1 MANQQGRSSNYA
13 QDINI
18 SQSDTSSVFLLLP
31 ERPAI
36 WKTRCAIPINMG
48 WIQDYRRQSSQDS
61 HLQQDVESQ
70 FAAAARSR
78 WQELGDELRADVAE
92 FNKQGTGAELAVE
105 GEDTYRVRNSGS
117 GLELALK
124 ADFDNHSVSYDYS
137 AINQRSAGVPEGG
150 MLSMRQ
156 SRRGNVEF
164 YSADER
170 LTSEETRQVL
180 LEPLLFPKQSAA

>member
-1 MANQQGRSSNYA
+1 MRH
-13 QDINI
+13 
-18 SQSDTSSVFLLLP
+18 
-31 ERPAI
+31 
-36 WKTRCAIPINMG
+36 PINMG
-48 WIQDYRRQSSQDS
+48 WIQDYRRQGSRDSQHQQDS
-61 HLQQDVESQ
+61 ETQ
-70 FAAAARSR
+70 FVAAARSR
-78 WQELGDELRADVAE
+78 WQELGNELRADVEE

-124 ADFDNHSVSYDYS
+124 ADFDNHSASYNYT

>member
-1 MANQQGRSSNYA
+1 MAGFPGGHLRGRMSH
-13 QDINI
+13 
-18 SQSDTSSVFLLLP
+18 
-31 ERPAI
+31 
-36 WKTRCAIPINMG
+36 PITMG
-48 WIQDYRRQSSQDS
+48 WIQEHRRQTSQKSD
-61 HLQQDVESQ
+61 QQADPESQ
-70 FAAAARSR
+70 FAAAARTR

-92 FNKQGTGAELAVE
+92 FNKQGSGADLAVD
-105 GEDTYRVRNSGS
+105 GEDKYRVRNSSS
-117 GLELALK
+117 GLEVALI
-124 ADFDNHSVSYDYS
+124 ADFDNHSVRYEYT

-156 SRRGNVEF
+156 SRRGSVEF

>member
-1 MANQQGRSSNYA
+1 
-13 QDINI
+13 
-18 SQSDTSSVFLLLP
+18 
-31 ERPAI
+31 
-36 WKTRCAIPINMG
+36 MG

-61 HLQQDVESQ
+61 SQQQDAETQ
-70 FAAAARSR
+70 FATAARSR
-78 WQELGDELRADVAE
+78 WLELGNELRTDVEE
-92 FNKQGTGAELAVE
+92 FNKQGTGADLTVE
-105 GEDTYRVRNSGS
+105 GEDTYRVRNSGT
-117 GLELALK
+117 GLELVLK
-124 ADFDNHSVSYDYS
+124 ADFDNHSASYDYA

-180 LEPLLFPKQSAA
+180 LEPLLFPKQPAA

>member
-1 MANQQGRSSNYA
+1 
-13 QDINI
+13 
-18 SQSDTSSVFLLLP
+18 
-31 ERPAI
+31 
-36 WKTRCAIPINMG
+36 MG

-61 HLQQDVESQ
+61 HPQQDAETQ

-78 WQELGDELRADVAE
+78 WLELGDELRADVEE
-92 FNKQGTGAELAVE
+92 FNKQGAGAELAVE

-117 GLELALK
+117 GLELVLK
-124 ADFDNHSVSYDYS
+124 ADFNNHSASYGYT
-137 AINQRSAGVPEGG
+137 AINQRSAGIPEGG

-156 SRRGNVEF
+156 SRRGDVEF

>member
-1 MANQQGRSSNYA
+1 ML
-13 QDINI
+13 D
-18 SQSDTSSVFLLLP
+18 
-31 ERPAI
+31 ERAGHPPGGM
-36 WKTRCAIPINMG
+36 RHPINMG

-61 HLQQDVESQ
+61 HDHQDAESQ

-92 FNKQGTGAELAVE
+92 FNKQGTGADLAVE
-105 GEDTYRVRNSGS
+105 GEDSYRVRNSDS
-117 GLELALK
+117 GLELVLK
-124 ADFDNHSVSYDYS
+124 ADFNNHSASYDYT
-137 AINQRSAGVPEGG
+137 AMNQRSAGVPEGG

-156 SRRGNVEF
+156 SRRGDVEF

-180 LEPLLFPKQSAA
+180 LEPLLFPKQPAA